1 MGFSPEQAAKQIT
14 ATPTGHFSLYDV
26 KKGEIVK
33 SDRWRPPDFRT
44 LVKVVQTEQGRSEVS
59 GVFEERE
66 NLLMAKPMIFSDE
79 TGPTHFTFANQVGQ
93 TEDALPDESVPEEL
107 ARTIQ
112 SHLWLANLEI
122 SSGCTPTWSATLPIP
137 REPHPDGPTIM
148 TWHQLEDVYKAIV
161 TAHRERDVSGMLK
174 GVVSNMHLLAEF
186 AREAG
191 FLPYIGHAHYI
202 YECYLKSQI
211 NSSRPPSGCD
221 LSSIWSLQTN
231 LECVPWP

>member
-1 MGFSPEQAAKQIT
+1 MMSR
-14 ATPTGHFSLYDV
+14 
-26 KKGEIVK
+26 KGEVVR
-33 SDRWRPPDFRT
+33 SDRWRPPDFRS
-44 LVKVVQTEQGRSEVS
+44 LIKIAQTEQGRSEVS
-59 GVFEERE
+59 CVLEGHE
-66 NLLMAKPMIFSDE
+66 NLLMAKPMIFSEE
-79 TGPTHFTFANQVGQ
+79 TGPTHFTFANQVGVQ
-93 TEDALPDESVPEEL
+93 TDDTSSDGSIPDEL

-148 TWHQLEDVYKAIV
+148 TWNQLEDVHKAMV

-174 GVVSNMHLLAEF
+174 GVVSNTHLLAKF

-221 LSSIWSLQTN
+221 PSSIWSLQTD
-231 LECVPWP
+231 LDRDMPRVCSLAMKPSL

>member
-1 MGFSPEQAAKQIT
+1 
-14 ATPTGHFSLYDV
+14 
-26 KKGEIVK
+26 
-33 SDRWRPPDFRT
+33 
-44 LVKVVQTEQGRSEVS
+44 
-59 GVFEERE
+59 
-66 NLLMAKPMIFSDE
+66 MAKPMIFSEE
-79 TGPTHFTFANQVGQ
+79 TGLTHLTFANQVGVQ
-93 TEDALPDESVPEEL
+93 TDDDSSDGSVPEEL

-148 TWHQLEDVYKAIV
+148 TWNQPEDVHTAIV
-161 TAHRERDVSGMLK
+161 TAHRDHDVSGMLK
-174 GVVSNMHLLAEF
+174 GVVSNMHLLAKF
-186 AREAG
+186 AREAV

-221 LSSIWSLQTN
+221 LSSIWSLQTD
-231 LECVPWP
+231 LDRDMPKVCSLAMQPSL